1 MALLIFY
8 LLVALLF
15 SFLCSIMEA
24 AILSTTP
31 SFINTKLNEG
41 KEYAKSLKKYK
52 DNIDRPL
59 AAILTLNTFA
69 HTIGAAGVGAQ
80 AQIIWGNQYLSIT
93 SAVLTIL
100 ILFFSEII
108 PKTLGANYWMHLA
121 KPTVIILITGPCS
134 SDSCSSVIISVAFSD
149 LISNFTCSGSGSRVT
164 I

>member
-24 AILSTTP
+24 VILSTAP

-41 KEYAKSLKKYK
+41 KEYAKSLKKDK

-108 PKTLGANYWMHLA
+108 PKTIGANYWMNLA
-121 KPTVIILITGPCS
+121 SPTVIILK
-134 SDSCSSVIISVAFSD
+134 
-149 LISNFTCSGSGSRVT
+149 RM
-164 I
+164 